1 MYLPSEQ
8 FPHQNSKTKNIS
20 LVVIRF
26 VLYDLQ
32 YNIEEFVR
40 TAGGQIVYWKAL
52 FLSSFLLQAS
62 DHLEGMFQILHHCNI
77 L

>member
-20 LVVIRF
+20 LVVIWF

-32 YNIEEFVR
+32 YNIGDFVR
-40 TAGGQIVYWKAL
+40 TINGQNCV
-52 FLSSFLLQAS
+52 
-62 DHLEGMFQILHHCNI
+62 LESLVHCCCKF
-77 L
+77 

>member
-1 MYLPSEQ
+1 MHLPSEQ

-40 TAGGQIVYWKAL
+40 TAGGQNRV
-52 FLSSFLLQAS
+52 
-62 DHLEGMFQILHHCNI
+62 LECSIS
-77 L
+77 